1 MSCTDSNHFPP
12 ISNRDKRIQLRNGI
26 KLVLEDRI
34 EQANRTGNIDP
45 VLATLNRIHFNQSY
59 GFKVSIMLEGFVVI
73 DDTVYLGND
82 NVMLVRDGKELLFT
96 IYQSKKDGMFSM
108 VSDDLNL
115 MCETEKEFHM
125 GISKLLEELRMEE
138 YDSEDDC

>member
-1 MSCTDSNHFPP
+1 MSCTDSNHLPP
-12 ISNRDKRIQLRNGI
+12 INNREKRIQLRNGV
-26 KLVLEDRI
+26 KMVLEDRI
-34 EQANRTGNIDP
+34 EQANKTRSIDP
-45 VLATLNRIHFNQSY
+45 ILATLNRIHFNKSY

-82 NVMLVRDGKELLFT
+82 NVVLVRDGDELLFT
-96 IYQSKKDGMFSM
+96 IYQRKRDGMFSM

-115 MCETEKEFHM
+115 MYENEKEFHV